1 MRLFLIF
8 IIGLTLFSNKVESQN
23 RFTKLDT
30 FIESCMLDYH
40 IPGLS
45 VGVVEGDKIVYLKGY
60 GMADNEGRKVTAQT
74 PFYLASVTKSFTAIV
89 VMQMVESG
97 LLNLDMPVRNYIPW
111 FSMKDGKAGYH
122 ASDSITLRNL
132 LNHTSGIAGMTGQVT
147 QTIDYDKSDALELQ
161 VRSFANVDL
170 VNKPG
175 STFRYANANYQ
186 IAGLVVQTISN
197 KSIEDI
203 FIERIFKPLKM
214 KHSHTSQIN
223 AEPDG
228 LALGHRIW
236 FGHPIAFSNYPYNR
250 GHFPGAYAIS
260 SAEDICHYLIA
271 QMNNGMYEDS
281 SVVSPES
288 MDIMHKPIL
297 NDYGMGWYSKDGVL
311 EHNGQLEAYGSHLFI
326 DLINNR
332 GIVLLF
338 NVNRWIGCHHLYE
351 MAASVSKL
359 LNGETVSKAPVYKK
373 NATLFQMLFGLILL
387 ISIWFYLSITKLCKW
402 TKKIYLFIQG
412 WKFWF
417 FLIFPLIIEGLIIMA
432 LFNLLPVAIPLAI
445 LYSPDAMSLWL
456 IACISLAGWGLIR
469 TIWLVWLF
477 VNSKKSNRIT

>member
-30 FIESCMLDYH
+30 FIESCLLDYH

-45 VGVVEGDKIVYLKGY
+45 VGIVEDNKIVYLKGY
-60 GMADNEGRKVTAQT
+60 GIADGKGRKVTAQT
-74 PFYLASVTKSFTAIV
+74 PFYLASVTKSFTAV
-89 VMQMVESG
+89 AVMQMVESG

-147 QTIDYDKSDALELQ
+147 QTIDYDKSDALERQ
-161 VRSFANVDL
+161 VRSFANIDL

-186 IAGLVVQTISN
+186 IAGLVAQTISN

-214 KHSHTSQIN
+214 KHSHTSKIT
-223 AEPDG
+223 AESDG

-236 FGHPIAFSNYPYNR
+236 FGYPIEFSNYPYNR
-250 GHFPGAYAIS
+250 GHFPAAYGIS
-260 SAEDICHYLIA
+260 SSEDLCHYLIA
-271 QMNNGMYEDS
+271 QMNNGLYEDS
-281 SVVSPES
+281 SVVSSES
-288 MDIMHKPIL
+288 MNIMHKPVL
-297 NDYGMGWYSKDGVL
+297 NDYGMGWYARDGVL

-326 DLINNR
+326 DSKNNR

-359 LNGETVSKAPVYKK
+359 LNGETVSKTPVYKK
-373 NATLFQMLFGLILL
+373 NATLFKMLFGLILL
-387 ISIWFYLSITKLCKW
+387 ISIWFYLSITRLCKW
-402 TKKIYLFIQG
+402 TKKIYLFIHG

-417 FLIFPLIIEGLIIMA
+417 FLIFPLIIEGLIIIA
-432 LFNLLPVAIPLAI
+432 LLNVLPVAIPLAI

-456 IACISLAGWGLIR
+456 IAGISLAGWGLIR

-477 VNSKKSNRIT
+477 FHSKKNN

>member
-1 MRLFLIF
+1 MRLYLIF
-8 IIGLTLFSNKVESQN
+8 IIGLTLFSNKVEGQS

-30 FIESCMLDYH
+30 FIESCLLDYN

-45 VGVVEGDKIVYLKGY
+45 LGIVEGDKIVYLKGY
-60 GMADNEGRKVTAQT
+60 GMADNKGRKVTAQT
-74 PFYLASVTKSFTAIV
+74 PFYLASVTKSFTATA

-97 LLNLDMPVRNYIPW
+97 LLNLDIPVKNYIPW
-111 FSMKDGKAGYH
+111 FSMKDGNAGYH

-132 LNHTSGIAGMTGQVT
+132 LNHTSGIYGMTGQLT
-147 QTIDYDKSDALELQ
+147 QTIDYDKSDALERQ
-161 VRSFANVDL
+161 VRSFANIEL
-170 VNKPG
+170 VNKAG
-175 STFRYANANYQ
+175 STFEYANANYQ

-214 KHSHTSQIN
+214 KHSHTSKIT
-223 AEPDG
+223 AESDG

-236 FGHPIAFSNYPYNR
+236 FGYPIAFSNYPFPR
-250 GHFPGAYAIS
+250 GHFPAAYATS
-260 SAEDICHYLIA
+260 SSEDLCHYLIA
-271 QMNNGMYEDS
+271 QMNNGLYEDS

-297 NDYGMGWYSKDGVL
+297 NGYGMGWYNRDGVL

-326 DLINNR
+326 DSTNNR

-338 NVNRWIGCHHLYE
+338 NVNRWIGCRHLYE

-359 LNGETVSKAPVYKK
+359 LNGEIVSKAPVAKN
-373 NATLFQMLFGLILL
+373 NATIFQMLFGLILL
-387 ISIWFYLSITKLCKW
+387 ISIWFYLSITRLCKW
-402 TKKIYLFIQG
+402 TKKIYLFIHG
-412 WKFWF
+412 WKFWL
-417 FLIFPLIIEGLIIMA
+417 FLIFPLIIEGFIIMA
-432 LFNLLPVAIPLAI
+432 LFNLIPVAIPIAI

-456 IACISLAGWGLIR
+456 IAGISITGWGLIR

-477 VNSKKSNRIT
+477 VHSKKKVIG